1 LIRIA
6 SPAEHGGDMVKPAVY
21 PFKYIEWDLATAR
34 PPAHLT
40 VPTIAARPVGLS
52 QPERIAL
59 ARMGRTRMLMPVPR
73 QQETVGMVRPV
84 PEGNILMWRVFGK
97 CGEITPQICQART
110 SEP

>member
-1 LIRIA
+1 MIRIA
-6 SPAEHGGDMVKPAVY
+6 SPAEHGADMVEPAVY
-21 PFKYIEWDLATAR
+21 PFKCIEWDLATAR

-59 ARMGRTRMLMPVPR
+59 ARNTYVDAGPAAA
-73 QQETVGMVRPV
+73 
-84 PEGNILMWRVFGK
+84 GNGGDGPASSWGYILMWRLFGK